1 MVRIC
6 YTTSLLATVVMM
18 AAVVVVTEARE
29 PGSNEGEARYIYVNT
44 ESPMTIAVL
53 LNVPLSLALPII
65 ARHEHYHSS
74 YEGRHLPPLLPDTST
89 SQHHYEYS
97 SRDQDDVLHDD
108 LHYFTETT
116 KLASYFAYLKV
127 VDAPCQ
133 ERLLCEL
140 ASDPP
145 AFFPASDIFLKELR
159 PQHGDVEE
167 DDHSRFW
174 RYVRA
179 ARGGAEG
186 DPAGCRA
193 RHPACPVAIGE
204 VLSMTALRFWQLL
217 AQIVD
222 ISFTDY

>member
-1 MVRIC
+1 
-6 YTTSLLATVVMM
+6 MM
-18 AAVVVVTEARE
+18 AAVRVVTEARE
-29 PGSNEGEARYIYVNT
+29 AGSDEGEARYIYVNT

-53 LNVPLSLALPII
+53 LNVPLSLALPIV

-74 YEGRHLPPLLPDTST
+74 YEGRRLPPPLPESSS

-97 SRDQDDVLHDD
+97 SHDGDNLLHDD
-108 LHYFTETT
+108 PHYFTETSR
-116 KLASYFAYLKV
+116 LASYFIYLKV

-167 DDHSRFW
+167 DEHNRFW

-179 ARGGAEG
+179 ARGGVTEG

-204 VLSMTALRFWQLL
+204 VLNMTALRVWQLL
-217 AQIVD
+217 AQIAD
-222 ISFTDY
+222 ISFTNY